1 MNNHKSTGAT
11 PGPQVPSNQVPPP
24 PYPSYAPMQPYYH
37 SKGFTQQQLDEINA
51 SDYVCMTG
59 NISHTLST
67 NTPFQTTSAKSYE
80 RAPATGIAGAPT
92 KPQKEPKKCLEKL
105 EVREVQCSKFMYLK
119 IENFLN

>member
-1 MNNHKSTGAT
+1 
-11 PGPQVPSNQVPPP
+11 
-24 PYPSYAPMQPYYH
+24 MQPYYH
-37 SKGFTQQQLDEINA
+37 AKGFTQQQLDEINA

-92 KPQKEPKKCLEKL
+92 KPQKEPIKSPEKL
-105 EVREVQCSKFMYLK
+105 EVS
-119 IENFLN
+119 